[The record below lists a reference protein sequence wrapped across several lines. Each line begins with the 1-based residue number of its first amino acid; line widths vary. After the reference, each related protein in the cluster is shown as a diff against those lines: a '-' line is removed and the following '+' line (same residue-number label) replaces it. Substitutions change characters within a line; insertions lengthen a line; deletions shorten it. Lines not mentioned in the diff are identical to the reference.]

1 MILSRR
7 GDRGS
12 GSSGRLFAACAALA
26 SMASIAAVSASAQ
39 ENVYFQIGA
48 KAKGPAKIAL
58 GLPFFVA
65 KKADRKEE
73 SLAAHDLWDVVRSD
87 LLLSR
92 YFDLP
97 QGGPAYDGKNMRA
110 IEGPWAKAG
119 ASYLLAGSAYEDA
132 AGVALEALLVATAN
146 GDRILGKTIHGPKT
160 SLRQIAHR
168 LSDEVVLALTGKPGI
183 AQSRVAFSND
193 STGHREI
200 YIADYDGAGLTRL
213 THDRSLDL
221 LPRFSPDG
229 RFLVYTS
236 YKNKNPDLYRMD
248 LRTGRVS
255 LLSGLQGLNVAGG
268 FSPHGSRLL
277 MTVSSGSTPG
287 IWLLSLKSGKIERL
301 THPEGA
307 DSSPTFSPDGSQAA
321 FVSDRAGNP
330 EIYLLDLL
338 TRRSTKLTSLNW
350 CDSPS
355 WAPTG
360 EWIAF
365 AGREA
370 SEDPI
375 DIFLT
380 DITGRQL
387 SRITRGEGSNEDPRW
402 SADGRFIVF
411 SGNRSGRYEI
421 YVMDGDGSAPH
432 RLVSLPGSSITP
444 DWSR

>member
-1 MILSRR
+1 VTFSPR
-7 GDRGS
+7 
-12 GSSGRLFAACAALA
+12 SSGGLDRNCKFAALGFAAA
-26 SMASIAAVSASAQ
+26 FAVVSASAQ

-48 KAKGPAKIAL
+48 KAKGLSKVSL
-58 GLPFFVA
+58 GLPSFAA
-65 KKADRKEE
+65 KKASSKED
-73 SLAAHDLWDVVRSD
+73 SLAAHALWDVVRSD

-92 YFDLP
+92 YFDLVT
-97 QGGPAYDGKNMRA
+97 GGPIYDGKKIRE
-110 IEGPWAKAG
+110 IEAPWAKSG
-119 ASYLLAGSAYEDA
+119 ASYLLVGSAHEDNS
-132 AGVALEALLVATAN
+132 GVTLEARLVATAN
-146 GDRILGKTIHGPKT
+146 GDLIVGKSIHGPKA
-160 SLRQIAHR
+160 SLRRVAHR
-168 LSDEVVLALTGKPGI
+168 LSDEVVMALTGKPGI

-200 YIADYDGAGLTRL
+200 YIVDYDGAGLTRL
-213 THDRSLDL
+213 TNDASLDL

-236 YKNKNPDLYRMD
+236 YKNKNPDLFQMD
-248 LRTGRVS
+248 LETGRVR
-255 LLSGLQGLNVAGG
+255 LLSDIQGLNVAGG

-277 MTVSSGSTPG
+277 MTVSSGSTPS
-287 IWLLSLKSGKIERL
+287 IYLKFLKTGKMERL

-307 DSSPTFSPDGSQAA
+307 DSSPTFSPDGGQAA

-338 TRRSTKLTSLNW
+338 TLRSTKVTALNW

-365 AGREA
+365 AGREIP
-370 SEDPI
+370 EDPI

-380 DITGRQL
+380 DMAGRQPA
-387 SRITRGEGSNEDPRW
+387 RITRGEGSNEDPRW
-402 SADGRFIVF
+402 SADGRFIAF
-411 SGNRSGRYEI
+411 SSDRSGRYEI

-444 DWSR
+444 DWSK